1 MSSNNNISNLW
12 KKEDWLAVWI
22 GFVVIAIGCISI
34 LTGGFKF
41 EAANFKKWSCGEN
54 LDSTDV
60 YKNVKLAE
68 VKNKDNNTINY
79 YPLSRKLA
87 PNEVQTRTI
96 VAYQMKYDKVT
107 KDGEEK
113 YQKTVNEK
121 TGRKLEKSYTKDNYF
136 VYKDKIF
143 VKKTDKETITDNGKE
158 KVLKKDK
165 YVNIADSYVFE
176 GEGKIAKAVVP
187 LGKQLNGEFWGKIL
201 LTFLVLGILFA
212 IGVKLQGE
220 KVSKFI
226 IAFIALFIISF
237 IVRLVSAEFMLNR
250 YLEWAFWA
258 LLIGL
263 LISNTV
269 GTPEWLKP
277 AIRTEF
283 YIKTG
288 LVIMGFSV
296 LFSNI
301 TKFGLYGLGIAW
313 IVTPIVIIF
322 MWWLGTKVLKIGNK
336 PLVITLSTATSVCGT
351 SAAIATGAAAKA
363 KKEDVSLAISIS
375 IIFTIL
381 MMVFEPMII
390 RWAGMNQMMGG
401 ALIGGTVDSTG
412 AVVLAGNALGPEA
425 EQVASLV
432 KMIQNILIGFIAFFV
447 AIFFATKV
455 DKDPNQ
461 KVGAIEIWTRF
472 PKFIIGFFV
481 ASLVASFILM
491 PLTSAE
497 EVNTIN
503 KEVLDQYKNWAF
515 VLAFT
520 SIGLDTNFKS
530 LFKQMQ
536 GGKVL
541 WLYIIG
547 QVFNILLTLFAVWI
561 LLSGV
566 LFKIPELDMFK

>member
-1 MSSNNNISNLW
+1 ML

-22 GFVVIAIGCISI
+22 GFIVIAIACVSV
-34 LTGGFKF
+34 LTNWFDFSALKF
-41 EAANFKKWSCGEN
+41 GTWHWWEN
-54 LDSTDV
+54 V
-60 YKNVKLAE
+60 
-68 VKNKDNNTINY
+68 
-79 YPLSRKLA
+79 
-87 PNEVQTRTI
+87 
-96 VAYQMKYDKVT
+96 
-107 KDGEEK
+107 EEK
-113 YQKTVNEK
+113 KSLASQFGNGTFWI
-121 TGRKLEKSYTKDNYF
+121 KL
-136 VYKDKIF
+136 
-143 VKKTDKETITDNGKE
+143 
-158 KVLKKDK
+158 LR
-165 YVNIADSYVFE
+165 
-176 GEGKIAKAVVP
+176 
-187 LGKQLNGEFWGKIL
+187 
-201 LTFLVLGILFA
+201 TFLVTGILFG
-212 IGVKLQGE
+212 IGIKLQGE
-220 KVSKFI
+220 KLSKFI
-226 IAFIALFIISF
+226 PAYLVLFVICIL
-237 IVRLVSAEFMLNR
+237 VRMISAEFTLKM

-301 TKFGLYGLGIAW
+301 YKFGLYGLGIAW

-322 MWWLGTKVLKIGNK
+322 MWWFGTKVLKIGNK
-336 PLVITLSTATSVCGT
+336 PLVITLASATSVCGT

-363 KKEDVSLAISIS
+363 KKEDLSLAISIS
-375 IIFTIL
+375 IIFTIM

-412 AVVLAGNALGPEA
+412 AVVLAGSALGEEA

-447 AIFFATKV
+447 AVFFALKV
-455 DKDPNQ
+455 DKTGD
-461 KVGAIEIWTRF
+461 KSVGAGEIWTRF

-481 ASLVASFILM
+481 ASLVASFIVL
-491 PLTSAE
+491 PLTSGAE
-497 EVNTIN
+497 VKAIN
-503 KEVLDQYKNWAF
+503 GVLDQYKNWAF

-520 SIGLDTNFKS
+520 SIGLDTNFKT

-541 WLYIIG
+541 WLYIVG
-547 QVFNILLTLFAVWI
+547 QLFNIALTLFAVWF

-566 LFKIPELDMFK
+566 VFDVPNLDMFK

>member
-1 MSSNNNISNLW
+1 M
-12 KKEDWLAVWI
+12 
-22 GFVVIAIGCISI
+22 
-34 LTGGFKF
+34 
-41 EAANFKKWSCGEN
+41 
-54 LDSTDV
+54 
-60 YKNVKLAE
+60 
-68 VKNKDNNTINY
+68 
-79 YPLSRKLA
+79 
-87 PNEVQTRTI
+87 
-96 VAYQMKYDKVT
+96 
-107 KDGEEK
+107 
-113 YQKTVNEK
+113 
-121 TGRKLEKSYTKDNYF
+121 
-136 VYKDKIF
+136 
-143 VKKTDKETITDNGKE
+143 
-158 KVLKKDK
+158 
-165 YVNIADSYVFE
+165 
-176 GEGKIAKAVVP
+176 
-187 LGKQLNGEFWGKIL
+187 
-201 LTFLVLGILFA
+201 
-212 IGVKLQGE
+212 
-220 KVSKFI
+220 
-226 IAFIALFIISF
+226 
-237 IVRLVSAEFMLNR
+237 

-269 GTPEWLKP
+269 GTPGWLKP
-277 AIRTEF
+277 AIKTEF

-301 TKFGLYGLGIAW
+301 AKFGLYGLGIAW

-322 MWWLGTKVLKIGNK
+322 MWWLGTKVLKINNK
-336 PLVITLSTATSVCGT
+336 PLVITLASATSVCGT

-363 KKEDVSLAISIS
+363 KKEDLSLAISIS

-412 AVVLAGNALGPEA
+412 AVVLAGEALGEEA
-425 EQVASLV
+425 AQVASMV

-455 DKDPNQ
+455 DKTGDS
-461 KVGAIEIWTRF
+461 KVGAGEIWNRF

-481 ASLVASFILM
+481 ASLVASFIVK
-491 PLTSAE
+491 PLGGDVKA
-497 EVNTIN
+497 IN
-503 KEVLDQYKNWAF
+503 GVLDQYKNWAF

-547 QVFNILLTLFAVWI
+547 QLFNIALTLFAVWI

-566 LFKIPELDMFK
+566 LFEVPNLDMFK

>member
-1 MSSNNNISNLW
+1 MANNNASNLW

-22 GFVVIAIGCISI
+22 GFIVIAIGCISI
-34 LTGGFKF
+34 LTQSFDFSAAKF
-41 EAANFKKWSCGEN
+41 STWHWWENVDEKKS
-54 LDSTDV
+54 LID
-60 YKNVKLAE
+60 
-68 VKNKDNNTINY
+68 
-79 YPLSRKLA
+79 
-87 PNEVQTRTI
+87 Q
-96 VAYQMKYDKVT
+96 
-107 KDGEEK
+107 
-113 YQKTVNEK
+113 
-121 TGRKLEKSYTKDNYF
+121 F
-136 VYKDKIF
+136 
-143 VKKTDKETITDNGKE
+143 NG
-158 KVLKKDK
+158 
-165 YVNIADSYVFE
+165 A
-176 GEGKIAKAVVP
+176 
-187 LGKQLNGEFWGKIL
+187 FWGKL
-201 LTFLVLGILFA
+201 LRTFLVLGILFG
-212 IGVKLQGE
+212 IGIKLQGE
-220 KVSKFI
+220 KIGKFI
-226 IAFIALFIISF
+226 PAFIVLFIIC
-237 IVRLVSAEFMLNR
+237 IVVRLVSAEFTLNR

-301 TKFGLYGLGIAW
+301 AKFGLYGLGIAW

-322 MWWLGTKVLKIGNK
+322 MWWLGTKVLKIDNK
-336 PLVITLSTATSVCGT
+336 PLVITLASATSVCGT
-351 SAAIATGAAAKA
+351 SAAIATGAASKA
-363 KKEDVSLAISIS
+363 KKEDLSLAISIS

-390 RWAGMNQMMGG
+390 RACGMSQLMGG

-412 AVVLAGNALGPEA
+412 AVVLAGNALGEEA
-425 EQVASLV
+425 EQAAVLV
-432 KMIQNILIGFIAFFV
+432 KSIQNILIGFIAFFV

-461 KVGAIEIWTRF
+461 KVGAGEIWNRF

-481 ASLVASFILM
+481 ASLVASFIIQ
-491 PLTSAE
+491 PLTKGMDFNGASA
-497 EVNTIN
+497 VKAIN
-503 KEVLDQYKNWAF
+503 GVLDQYKNWAF

-530 LFKQMQ
+530 LFKRMQ

-547 QVFNILLTLFAVWI
+547 QAFNIALTLFAVWF
-561 LLSGV
+561 LLSG
-566 LFKIPELDMFK
+566 KIFDIPSLDMFK